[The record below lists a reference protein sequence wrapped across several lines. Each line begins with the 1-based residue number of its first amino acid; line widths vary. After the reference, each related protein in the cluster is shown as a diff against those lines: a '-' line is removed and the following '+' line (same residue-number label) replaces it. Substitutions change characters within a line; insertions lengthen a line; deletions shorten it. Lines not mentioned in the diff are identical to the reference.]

1 MHILSLLKINIYGII
16 KKVETTAIKYYN
28 FYFQEGKEMSF
39 CKYCGRQLQD
49 GEICN
54 CQQTQQ
60 PVGGTAQPQQEF
72 NQQAAQQTFQQGTAQ
87 QTFQQGA
94 GQQTYQ
100 QAQQG
105 FNQQQASQQMDA
117 VKKAGANAALDYVNV
132 LKGLFTS
139 PVETV
144 SAFVAKANVIMIAI
158 LIGGQAIIN
167 MLTRLFDMLIA
178 NSKAKVTTGSKELD
192 SLLSSYY
199 SSYTNTKPY
208 PVGSIFKNM
217 LLEILLV
224 AVAAAVIALVVMLLA
239 KAFNKANVT
248 YMQGLAVYAITAVLG
263 IPAELLSWVTGLT
276 SVGFIDRISSCV
288 TVFSN
293 VAGYAFVYIAIRALC
308 KDEKKIPLIMAISY
322 VAVNFLT
329 WVLRLMF

>member
-1 MHILSLLKINIYGII
+1 MLKINIYGII
-16 KKVETTAIKYYN
+16 KKVETTTIQYYN

-39 CKYCGRQLQD
+39 CKYCGKQLQD
-49 GEICN
+49 GEVCT
-54 CQQTQQ
+54 CQQ
-60 PVGGTAQPQQEF
+60 AQQEF
-72 NQQAAQQTFQQGTAQ
+72 NQQAAQ

-105 FNQQQASQQMDA
+105 FNQQQASQQMEA

-158 LIGGQAIIN
+158 LIGGQAI

-208 PVGSIFKNM
+208 PAGSIFKNM

>member
-16 KKVETTAIKYYN
+16 KKVKTTTIQYFN

-39 CKYCGRQLQD
+39 CKYCGKQLQD
-49 GEICN
+49 GEVCT
-54 CQQTQQ
+54 CQQAQQ
-60 PVGGTAQPQQEF
+60 SAGAAQPQQGF
-72 NQQAAQQTFQQGTAQ
+72 NQQ
-87 QTFQQGA
+87 A

-132 LKGLFTS
+132 LKGVFTS

-208 PVGSIFKNM
+208 PAGSIFKNM

>member
-16 KKVETTAIKYYN
+16 KKVKTTTIQYFN

-49 GEICN
+49 GEVCT
-54 CQQTQQ
+54 CQQAQQ
-60 PVGGTAQPQQEF
+60 SAGAAQPQQ
-72 NQQAAQQTFQQGTAQ
+72 AAQ

-100 QAQQG
+100 QTQQG

-293 VAGYAFVYIAIRALC
+293 VAGYAFVYIAIRVLC

>member
-16 KKVETTAIKYYN
+16 KKVKTTTIQYFN

-49 GEICN
+49 GEVCT
-54 CQQTQQ
+54 CQQAQQ
-60 PVGGTAQPQQEF
+60 SAGAAQP
-72 NQQAAQQTFQQGTAQ
+72 QQAAQQTFQQG
-87 QTFQQGA
+87 A
-94 GQQTYQ
+94 GQKT
-100 QAQQG
+100 QQG

-208 PVGSIFKNM
+208 PAGSIFKNM

>member
-1 MHILSLLKINIYGII
+1 MLKINIYGII
-16 KKVETTAIKYYN
+16 KKVETTTIQYYN

-49 GEICN
+49 GEVCT
-54 CQQTQQ
+54 CQQ
-60 PVGGTAQPQQEF
+60 QPQQAPV
-72 NQQAAQQTFQQGTAQ
+72 QQAAPQQTMGGAAQPQ

-208 PVGSIFKNM
+208 PAGSIFKNM
-217 LLEILLV
+217 FLEILLV

>member
-1 MHILSLLKINIYGII
+1 MLKINIYGII
-16 KKVETTAIKYYN
+16 KKVETTTIQYYN

-49 GEICN
+49 GEVCT
-54 CQQTQQ
+54 CQQAQQ
-60 PVGGTAQPQQEF
+60 PAGAAQPQQEF
-72 NQQAAQQTFQQGTAQ
+72 NQQAAQQPAGAAQ

-94 GQQTYQ
+94 GQQTY
-100 QAQQG
+100 QQG

-208 PVGSIFKNM
+208 PAGSIFKNM

>member
-1 MHILSLLKINIYGII
+1 
-16 KKVETTAIKYYN
+16 
-28 FYFQEGKEMSF
+28 MSF

-49 GEICN
+49 GEVCT
-54 CQQTQQ
+54 CQQAQQ
-60 PVGGTAQPQQEF
+60 PAGAAQQPAGAAQPQQEF
-72 NQQAAQQTFQQGTAQ
+72 NQQAAQQPAGAAQQTFQQGAAQ

-94 GQQTYQ
+94 GQQTY
-100 QAQQG
+100 QQG

-224 AVAAAVIALVVMLLA
+224 AVAAAVIALAVMLLA
-239 KAFNKANVT
+239 KVFNKANVT

>member
-16 KKVETTAIKYYN
+16 KKVKTTTIQYFN

-49 GEICN
+49 GEVCT
-54 CQQTQQ
+54 CQQAQQ
-60 PVGGTAQPQQEF
+60 SAGAAQPQQ
-72 NQQAAQQTFQQGTAQ
+72 AAQ

-94 GQQTYQ
+94 GQQT
-100 QAQQG
+100 QQG

-208 PVGSIFKNM
+208 PAGSIFKNM

>member
-1 MHILSLLKINIYGII
+1 MLKINIYGII
-16 KKVETTAIKYYN
+16 KKVETTTIQYYN

-49 GEICN
+49 GEVCT
-54 CQQTQQ
+54 CQQAQQ
-60 PVGGTAQPQQEF
+60 SAGAAQPQQEF
-72 NQQAAQQTFQQGTAQ
+72 NQQAAQQPAGAAQQTFQQGAAQ

-94 GQQTYQ
+94 GQQTY
-100 QAQQG
+100 QQG

-208 PVGSIFKNM
+208 PAGSIFKNM

-224 AVAAAVIALVVMLLA
+224 AVAAAVIALAVMLLA
-239 KAFNKANVT
+239 KVFNKANVT

>member
-1 MHILSLLKINIYGII
+1 MLKINIYGII
-16 KKVETTAIKYYN
+16 KKVETTTIQYYN

-49 GEICN
+49 GEVCT
-54 CQQTQQ
+54 CQQQPQQ
-60 PVGGTAQPQQEF
+60 APVQQAAPQQTMGGAAQPQQGFF
-72 NQQAAQQTFQQGTAQ
+72 NQQAAQQTF
-87 QTFQQGA
+87 
-94 GQQTYQ
+94 
-100 QAQQG
+100 
-105 FNQQQASQQMDA
+105 NQQQAYQQA
-117 VKKAGANAALDYVNV
+117 PQQASKPAGPNPATEYLGI
-132 LKGLFTS
+132 LKGVFTS

-208 PVGSIFKNM
+208 SAGSIFKNM
-217 LLEILLV
+217 FLEILLV

>member
-1 MHILSLLKINIYGII
+1 MLKINIYGII
-16 KKVETTAIKYYN
+16 KKVETTTIQYYN

-39 CKYCGRQLQD
+39 CKYCGKQLQD
-49 GEICN
+49 GEVCT
-54 CQQTQQ
+54 CQQAQQ
-60 PVGGTAQPQQEF
+60 SAGAAQPQQEF
-72 NQQAAQQTFQQGTAQ
+72 NQ

-100 QAQQG
+100 Q
-105 FNQQQASQQMDA
+105 QASQQMEA

-208 PVGSIFKNM
+208 PAGSIFKNM

>member
-1 MHILSLLKINIYGII
+1 
-16 KKVETTAIKYYN
+16 
-28 FYFQEGKEMSF
+28 MSF

-49 GEICN
+49 GEVCT
-54 CQQTQQ
+54 CQQAQQ
-60 PVGGTAQPQQEF
+60 PAGAAQPQQEF
-72 NQQAAQQTFQQGTAQ
+72 NQQAAQQPAGAAQ

-94 GQQTYQ
+94 GQQTY
-100 QAQQG
+100 QQG

-192 SLLSSYY
+192 SLLSYYY

-208 PVGSIFKNM
+208 PAGSIFKNM

>member
-1 MHILSLLKINIYGII
+1 MLKINIYGII
-16 KKVETTAIKYYN
+16 KKVETTTIQYYN

-49 GEICN
+49 GEVCT
-54 CQQTQQ
+54 CQQAQQ
-60 PVGGTAQPQQEF
+60 SAGAAQPQQEF
-72 NQQAAQQTFQQGTAQ
+72 NQQAAQQTF
-87 QTFQQGA
+87 
-94 GQQTYQ
+94 
-100 QAQQG
+100 QQG

-208 PVGSIFKNM
+208 PAGSIFKNM

>member
-16 KKVETTAIKYYN
+16 KKVKTTTIQYFN

-49 GEICN
+49 GEVCT
-54 CQQTQQ
+54 CQQAQQ
-60 PVGGTAQPQQEF
+60 SAGAAQPQQ
-72 NQQAAQQTFQQGTAQ
+72 AAQ

-100 QAQQG
+100 QTQQG

>member
-1 MHILSLLKINIYGII
+1 
-16 KKVETTAIKYYN
+16 
-28 FYFQEGKEMSF
+28 MSF
-39 CKYCGRQLQD
+39 CKYCGKQLQD
-49 GEICN
+49 GEVCT
-54 CQQTQQ
+54 CQQAQQ
-60 PVGGTAQPQQEF
+60 SAGAAQPQQGF
-72 NQQAAQQTFQQGTAQ
+72 NQQ
-87 QTFQQGA
+87 A

-105 FNQQQASQQMDA
+105 FNQQQASQQMEA

-208 PVGSIFKNM
+208 PAGSIFKNM

-308 KDEKKIPLIMAISY
+308 KDEKKIPL
-322 VAVNFLT
+322 
-329 WVLRLMF
+329 

>member
-1 MHILSLLKINIYGII
+1 MLKINIYGII
-16 KKVETTAIKYYN
+16 KKVETTTIQYYN

-49 GEICN
+49 GEVCT
-54 CQQTQQ
+54 CQQAQQ
-60 PVGGTAQPQQEF
+60 SAGAAQPQQGF
-72 NQQAAQQTFQQGTAQ
+72 NQQAAQQTQQNAYQ
-87 QTFQQGA
+87 
-94 GQQTYQ
+94 Q

-208 PVGSIFKNM
+208 PAGSIFKNM

>member
-16 KKVETTAIKYYN
+16 KKVETTTIQYYN

-49 GEICN
+49 GEVCT
-54 CQQTQQ
+54 CQQAQQ
-60 PVGGTAQPQQEF
+60 PAGAAQPQQGF
-72 NQQAAQQTFQQGTAQ
+72 NQQAAQQTFQQG
-87 QTFQQGA
+87 A
-94 GQQTYQ
+94 GQ
-100 QAQQG
+100 QAQQ
-105 FNQQQASQQMDA
+105 NAYQQQASQQMDA

-199 SSYTNTKPY
+199 SSYTKTKPY
-208 PVGSIFKNM
+208 PAGSIFKNM

>member
-1 MHILSLLKINIYGII
+1 
-16 KKVETTAIKYYN
+16 
-28 FYFQEGKEMSF
+28 MSF
-39 CKYCGRQLQD
+39 CKYCGKQLQD
-49 GEICN
+49 GEVCT
-54 CQQTQQ
+54 CQQAQQ
-60 PVGGTAQPQQEF
+60 SAGAAQPQQGF
-72 NQQAAQQTFQQGTAQ
+72 NQQ
-87 QTFQQGA
+87 A

-105 FNQQQASQQMDA
+105 FNQQQASQQMEA

-208 PVGSIFKNM
+208 PAGSIFKNM

-288 TVFSN
+288 TVCSN

>member
-1 MHILSLLKINIYGII
+1 
-16 KKVETTAIKYYN
+16 
-28 FYFQEGKEMSF
+28 MSF

-49 GEICN
+49 GEVCT
-54 CQQTQQ
+54 CQQAQQ
-60 PVGGTAQPQQEF
+60 SAGAAQPQQ
-72 NQQAAQQTFQQGTAQ
+72 AAQ

-100 QAQQG
+100 QTQQG

-192 SLLSSYY
+192 SLLLSYY

>member
-16 KKVETTAIKYYN
+16 KKVKTTTIQYFN

-49 GEICN
+49 GEVCT
-54 CQQTQQ
+54 CQQAQQ
-60 PVGGTAQPQQEF
+60 SAGAAQPQQ
-72 NQQAAQQTFQQGTAQ
+72 AAQ

-94 GQQTYQ
+94 GQQT
-100 QAQQG
+100 QQG
-105 FNQQQASQQMDA
+105 FNQQQASQQMDV

-208 PVGSIFKNM
+208 PAGSIFKNM

>member
-1 MHILSLLKINIYGII
+1 M
-16 KKVETTAIKYYN
+16 
-28 FYFQEGKEMSF
+28 
-39 CKYCGRQLQD
+39 
-49 GEICN
+49 
-54 CQQTQQ
+54 
-60 PVGGTAQPQQEF
+60 
-72 NQQAAQQTFQQGTAQ
+72 
-87 QTFQQGA
+87 
-94 GQQTYQ
+94 
-100 QAQQG
+100 
-105 FNQQQASQQMDA
+105 
-117 VKKAGANAALDYVNV
+117 
-132 LKGLFTS
+132 KGLFTS

-208 PVGSIFKNM
+208 PAGSIFKNM

-224 AVAAAVIALVVMLLA
+224 AVAAAVSALVVMLLA

>member
-1 MHILSLLKINIYGII
+1 MLKINIYGII
-16 KKVETTAIKYYN
+16 KKVETTTVQYYN

-60 PVGGTAQPQQEF
+60 PVGGAAQPQQEF

-87 QTFQQGA
+87 QTFQQRA

-208 PVGSIFKNM
+208 PAGSIFKNM

>member
-1 MHILSLLKINIYGII
+1 MLKINIYGII
-16 KKVETTAIKYYN
+16 KKFETTTIQYYN

-39 CKYCGRQLQD
+39 CKYCGKQLQD
-49 GEICN
+49 GEVCT
-54 CQQTQQ
+54 CQQAQQ
-60 PVGGTAQPQQEF
+60 SAGAAQPQQEF
-72 NQQAAQQTFQQGTAQ
+72 NQQ
-87 QTFQQGA
+87 A

-208 PVGSIFKNM
+208 PAGSIFKNM

>member
-1 MHILSLLKINIYGII
+1 MLKINIYGII
-16 KKVETTAIKYYN
+16 KKVETTTIQYYN

-49 GEICN
+49 GEVCT
-54 CQQTQQ
+54 CQQQPQQ
-60 PVGGTAQPQQEF
+60 APVQQAAPQQTMGGAAQPQQGF
-72 NQQAAQQTFQQGTAQ
+72 NQQAAQQTF
-87 QTFQQGA
+87 
-94 GQQTYQ
+94 
-100 QAQQG
+100 
-105 FNQQQASQQMDA
+105 NQQQAYQQA
-117 VKKAGANAALDYVNV
+117 PQQAPQQASKPAGPNPATEYLGI
-132 LKGLFTS
+132 LKGVFTS

-208 PVGSIFKNM
+208 PAGSIFKNM

-288 TVFSN
+288 TVFATVS
-293 VAGYAFVYIAIRALC
+293 GYAFVYIAIRALC

>member
-1 MHILSLLKINIYGII
+1 MLKINIYGII
-16 KKVETTAIKYYN
+16 KKVETTTIQYYN

-49 GEICN
+49 GEVCT
-54 CQQTQQ
+54 CQQAQQ
-60 PVGGTAQPQQEF
+60 SAGAAQPQQEF
-72 NQQAAQQTFQQGTAQ
+72 NQQAAQQTFQQG
-87 QTFQQGA
+87 A

-100 QAQQG
+100 QAR
-105 FNQQQASQQMDA
+105 
-117 VKKAGANAALDYVNV
+117 ANAALDYVNV

-208 PVGSIFKNM
+208 PAGSIFKNM

>member
-1 MHILSLLKINIYGII
+1 
-16 KKVETTAIKYYN
+16 
-28 FYFQEGKEMSF
+28 MSF

-49 GEICN
+49 GEVCT
-54 CQQTQQ
+54 CQQQPQQ
-60 PVGGTAQPQQEF
+60 APVQQAAPQQTMGGAAQPQQGF
-72 NQQAAQQTFQQGTAQ
+72 NQQAAQQTF
-87 QTFQQGA
+87 
-94 GQQTYQ
+94 QQTYQ

-208 PVGSIFKNM
+208 PAGSIFKNM

>member
-1 MHILSLLKINIYGII
+1 LLKINIYGII
-16 KKVETTAIKYYN
+16 KKVETTTIQYYN

-49 GEICN
+49 GEVCT
-54 CQQTQQ
+54 CQQAQQ
-60 PVGGTAQPQQEF
+60 PAGAAQPQQEF
-72 NQQAAQQTFQQGTAQ
+72 NQQAAQQPAGAAQ

-94 GQQTYQ
+94 GQQTY
-100 QAQQG
+100 QQG

-117 VKKAGANAALDYVNV
+117 VKKAGANAAIDYVNV

-208 PVGSIFKNM
+208 PAGSIFKNM

>member
-16 KKVETTAIKYYN
+16 KKVKTTTIQYFN

-49 GEICN
+49 GEVCT
-54 CQQTQQ
+54 CQQAQQ
-60 PVGGTAQPQQEF
+60 SAGAAQPQQ
-72 NQQAAQQTFQQGTAQ
+72 AAQ

-94 GQQTYQ
+94 GQQT
-100 QAQQG
+100 QQG

-117 VKKAGANAALDYVNV
+117 VKKAGANAALDYLNV

-208 PVGSIFKNM
+208 PAGSIFKNM

>member
-1 MHILSLLKINIYGII
+1 MLKINIYGII
-16 KKVETTAIKYYN
+16 KKVETTTIQYYN

-49 GEICN
+49 GEVCT
-54 CQQTQQ
+54 CQQAQQ
-60 PVGGTAQPQQEF
+60 SAGAAQPQQEF
-72 NQQAAQQTFQQGTAQ
+72 NQQAAQQTFQQAAQ

-208 PVGSIFKNM
+208 PAGSIFKNM

>member
-1 MHILSLLKINIYGII
+1 MLKINIYGII
-16 KKVETTAIKYYN
+16 KKVKTTTIQYFN

-39 CKYCGRQLQD
+39 CKYCGKQLQD
-49 GEICN
+49 GEVCT
-54 CQQTQQ
+54 CQQAQQ
-60 PVGGTAQPQQEF
+60 SAGAAQPQQGF
-72 NQQAAQQTFQQGTAQ
+72 NQQ
-87 QTFQQGA
+87 A

-132 LKGLFTS
+132 LKGVFTS

-208 PVGSIFKNM
+208 PAGSIFKNM

>member
-16 KKVETTAIKYYN
+16 KKVETTTIQYYN

-49 GEICN
+49 GEVCT
-54 CQQTQQ
+54 CQQAQQ
-60 PVGGTAQPQQEF
+60 PAGAAQPQQGF
-72 NQQAAQQTFQQGTAQ
+72 NQQAAQ

-100 QAQQG
+100 QAQQE

-208 PVGSIFKNM
+208 PAGSIFKNM

>member
-1 MHILSLLKINIYGII
+1 MHILSLLKINIYGIM
-16 KKVETTAIKYYN
+16 KKVETTTIQYYN

-49 GEICN
+49 GEVCT
-54 CQQTQQ
+54 CQQAQQ
-60 PVGGTAQPQQEF
+60 PAGAAQPQQGF
-72 NQQAAQQTFQQGTAQ
+72 NQQAAQ

-158 LIGGQAIIN
+158 LIGGQAIIS

-208 PVGSIFKNM
+208 PAGSIFKNM

>member
-1 MHILSLLKINIYGII
+1 MLKINIYGII
-16 KKVETTAIKYYN
+16 KKVKTTTIQYFN

-49 GEICN
+49 GEVCT
-54 CQQTQQ
+54 CQQAQQ
-60 PVGGTAQPQQEF
+60 SAGTAQPQQGF
-72 NQQAAQQTFQQGTAQ
+72 NQQAAQQTFK
-87 QTFQQGA
+87 QGA

>member
-1 MHILSLLKINIYGII
+1 MLKINIYGII

-105 FNQQQASQQMDA
+105 FIQQQASQQMDA

-208 PVGSIFKNM
+208 PAGSIFKNM

>member
-16 KKVETTAIKYYN
+16 KKVKTTTIQYFN

-49 GEICN
+49 GEVCT
-54 CQQTQQ
+54 CQQAQQ
-60 PVGGTAQPQQEF
+60 SAGAAQPQQGF
-72 NQQAAQQTFQQGTAQ
+72 NQQ
-87 QTFQQGA
+87 A

-132 LKGLFTS
+132 LKGVFTS

-208 PVGSIFKNM
+208 PAGSIFKNM

>member
-1 MHILSLLKINIYGII
+1 MHILSLLKINLYGIK
-16 KKVETTAIKYYN
+16 KKVKTTTIQYFN

-49 GEICN
+49 GEVCT
-54 CQQTQQ
+54 CQQAQQ
-60 PVGGTAQPQQEF
+60 SAGAAQPQQ
-72 NQQAAQQTFQQGTAQ
+72 AAQ

-94 GQQTYQ
+94 GQQT
-100 QAQQG
+100 QQG

-208 PVGSIFKNM
+208 PAGSIFKNM

>member
-1 MHILSLLKINIYGII
+1 MLKINIYGII
-16 KKVETTAIKYYN
+16 KKVETTTIQYYN

-49 GEICN
+49 GEVCT
-54 CQQTQQ
+54 CQQQPQQ
-60 PVGGTAQPQQEF
+60 APVQQAAPQQTMGGAAQPQQGF
-72 NQQAAQQTFQQGTAQ
+72 NQQA
-87 QTFQQGA
+87 A

-208 PVGSIFKNM
+208 PAGSIFKNM

-224 AVAAAVIALVVMLLA
+224 AVAAAVIALVIMLLA

>member
-1 MHILSLLKINIYGII
+1 MLKINIYGII
-16 KKVETTAIKYYN
+16 KKVETTTIQYYN

-49 GEICN
+49 GEVCT
-54 CQQTQQ
+54 CQQAQQ
-60 PVGGTAQPQQEF
+60 SAGAAQPQQEF
-72 NQQAAQQTFQQGTAQ
+72 NQQAAQQTFQQG
-87 QTFQQGA
+87 A
-94 GQQTYQ
+94 GQQTY
-100 QAQQG
+100 
-105 FNQQQASQQMDA
+105 QQASQQMDA

-208 PVGSIFKNM
+208 PAGSIFKNM